1 MTERQILQ
9 YIESNDNINT
19 QWFIYQGTEDGTIFD
34 FYLEYIRPNL
44 DDRALALTINED
56 IYYEEAVDLVADEEY
71 FVLTDDEADER
82 AEQWAWE
89 LAEDA
94 TSQIPEHLERYFNQ
108 ELYVSDYLQDGRGL
122 ILNSYNGSEDS
133 ITLDN
138 GSVYYIYRRN

>member
-1 MTERQILQ
+1 MTETQILQ
-9 YIESNDNINT
+9 YIESEDKINQ
-19 QWFIYQGTEDGTIFD
+19 QWFIYQGTKDGTIFD
-34 FYLEYIRPNL
+34 FYLEHIRPNL

-56 IYYEEAVDLVADEEY
+56 IYYEEAVELIDNEEY

-94 TSQIPEHLERYFNQ
+94 ASQMPQHLEKYFNQ
-108 ELYVSDYLQDGRGL
+108 ELYVSDYLSDDRGM
-122 ILNSYNGSEDS
+122 ILDSYNGSEDS

-138 GSVYYIYRRN
+138 GSVFYIYRRN

>member
-1 MTERQILQ
+1 MTETQILQ
-9 YIESNDNINT
+9 YIESEDKINQ
-19 QWFIYQGTEDGTIFD
+19 QWFIYQGTKDGTIFD
-34 FYLEYIRPNL
+34 FYLEHIRPNL

-56 IYYEEAVDLVADEEY
+56 IYYEEAVELIDNEEY

-94 TSQIPEHLERYFNQ
+94 ASQMPQHLEKYFNQ
-108 ELYVSDYLQDGRGL
+108 ELYVSDYLSDDRGMVL
-122 ILNSYNGSEDS
+122 DSYNGSEDS

-138 GSVYYIYRRN
+138 GSVFYIYRRN